1 MKKNLFMSML
11 AMASMLFA
19 TSCSQDELLNEPS
32 TGDYVNAK
40 FTVSTPEGI
49 GTRAAVNVGEGT
61 TVNYVA
67 CAVYDSKGTEM
78 PALRQ
83 YVEIN
88 EKKAEYSIRLVK
100 GQEYRVAFFAYYD
113 GDNKGDGTNR
123 YYDLT
128 DMTNIVI
135 KDAVSNREGRDAFT
149 NYAPVSAQESMK
161 AIEKNVILYRPF
173 AQLNL
178 GAVAEDVE
186 AAEKA
191 GVVVTQ
197 SKITVSNVFTAF
209 DAYNNQVAAT
219 AQPTEVVFDL
229 YDIPGQDLYVDMD
242 NDATTA
248 DEAFEY
254 LALNYLLVGNAS
266 SEKELTDVTFEWK
279 TADGKTNSPAT
290 VFKNIPVQ
298 RNYRTNIIGY
308 LLTNPAKFNITIDE
322 QFEKPDYIVDAPWDG
337 TTVTE
342 PKKDADGTYIV
353 KSAADLVWLANQPTL
368 DANKDPK
375 LGSIKLESD
384 IDLNG
389 KEMDAITFKGTFDGQ
404 GHTISNIVL
413 VSYDGE
419 PDAGASLFGVRTMGT
434 IKNLTIKNATAD
446 VNANENG
453 NGYAGAVL
461 AGIDDQGE
469 ITLENV
475 HVYNSNIKGVNGV
488 GGLVGSQNAKSVK
501 LTLINCSV
509 NNTKVWNYGVKDE
522 SGHVAGLVGRV
533 TGTLTIDENVA
544 TNNVEVIGIW
554 TAKRQENSISATA
567 STNLKDNSGEI
578 IGTAAVTGGSVT
590 KYELTEGK
598 NYVGSANELATLAK
612 TASGSVEVT
621 LISDINMTGVDYTPF
636 NVNTLVFDGNN
647 FVISNV
653 TVENQTAASLFGGTD
668 NFSISNLTVADSKFS
683 AKNVDGEDAAGA
695 FLSFVE
701 THSDKNHKLTNCH
714 VVNCTIGSGKYVGGL
729 VGYKNGNYSI
739 DFDNCSVKGCT
750 IISNYK
756 ENNGTSYKGHCGG
769 LIGLVNNCTV
779 TNCEVSTTDFT
790 QTQGSRIGLFF
801 GTVQTNITQL
811 TGKVSENISS
821 ASLSLYGYRTNENI
835 TINETGVT
843 GLQ

>member
-1 MKKNLFMSML
+1 
-11 AMASMLFA
+11 MASMLFA

-78 PALRQ
+78 PGLRQ
-83 YVEIN
+83 YVEIK

-113 GDNKGDGTNR
+113 GENKGDGTNR

-161 AIEKNVILYRPF
+161 AIEKNVNLYRPF

-254 LALNYLLVGNAS
+254 LALNYLLVGDAG

-353 KSAADLVWLANQPTL
+353 KTAAELVWLANQPKW
-368 DANKDPK
+368 DANNDPK

-419 PDAGASLFGVRTMGT
+419 AGAGASLFGALTMGT

-446 VNANENG
+446 VNVNKYG

-488 GGLVGSQNAKSVK
+488 GGLVGSQNAGNVK
-501 LTLINCSV
+501 LTLNNCSV

-533 TGTLTIDENVA
+533 TGTLTIGENVA

-567 STNLKDNSGEI
+567 STNLKDNLGSIE
-578 IGTAAVTGGSVT
+578 GTATVTGGSVT

-598 NYVGSANELATLAK
+598 NYVGSAAEFKSLNGKKGEIILTGDVDFNGKECNWINLSGTTTFDGKGYTLR
-612 TASGSVEVT
+612 
-621 LISDINMTGVDYTPF
+621 
-636 NVNTLVFDGNN
+636 NVNVTTDDDYSCGLFKYTSTGEITIKNLNIDNLKINNVTDTEDGNGYAGVLFGSTDHMDKITIEN
-647 FVISNV
+647 VHITNSDVCGISNV
-653 TVENQTAASLFGGTD
+653 GGFVGYTTKPVSITNSSIKSTKIHNIAVENESGMVAGIVGTVNNTTFTVDETVVMEDITIEAYYAARRAQSYP
-668 NFSISNLTVADSKFS
+668 
-683 AKNVDGEDAAGA
+683 E
-695 FLSFVE
+695 
-701 THSDKNHKLTNCH
+701 
-714 VVNCTIGSGKYVGGL
+714 
-729 VGYKNGNYSI
+729 NYSI
-739 DFDNCSVKGCT
+739 GEYYGRLVGDNAKFEGNPT
-750 IISNYK
+750 KTN
-756 ENNGTSYKGHCGG
+756 
-769 LIGLVNNCTV
+769 V
-779 TNCEVSTTDFT
+779 TTKKTE
-790 QTQGSRIGLFF
+790 I
-801 GTVQTNITQL
+801 
-811 TGKVSENISS
+811 K
-821 ASLSLYGYRTNENI
+821 
-835 TINETGVT
+835 
-843 GLQ
+843 